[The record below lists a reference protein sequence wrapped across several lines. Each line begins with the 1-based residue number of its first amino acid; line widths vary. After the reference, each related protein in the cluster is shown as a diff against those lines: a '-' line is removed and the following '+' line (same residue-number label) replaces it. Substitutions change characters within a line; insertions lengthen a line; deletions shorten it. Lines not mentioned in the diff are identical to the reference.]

1 MDFEKAYCL
10 YRLNQL
16 SEAESILNNIVE
28 KSSRE
33 KDLLAQVV
41 SYLLYILSA
50 GISSCNTICSILF
63 LAFEVMDITDL
74 DFLCIDLIKAQL
86 GFEDLQLSNTY

>member
-16 SEAESILNNIVE
+16 LEAETILSNIVE
-28 KSSRE
+28 KTSRE

-41 SYLLYILSA
+41 SSLSSYYL
-50 GISSCNTICSILF
+50 
-63 LAFEVMDITDL
+63 
-74 DFLCIDLIKAQL
+74 
-86 GFEDLQLSNTY
+86 

>member
-1 MDFEKAYCL
+1 MDFEKSYCL

-16 SEAESILNNIVE
+16 EEAESILNGIAE

-41 SYLLYILSA
+41 SIVHESFYTIL
-50 GISSCNTICSILF
+50 CS
-63 LAFEVMDITDL
+63 
-74 DFLCIDLIKAQL
+74 
-86 GFEDLQLSNTY
+86 

>member
-16 SEAESILNNIVE
+16 PEAESILNNIVE
-28 KSSRE
+28 KTSRE

-41 SYLLYILSA
+41 S
-50 GISSCNTICSILF
+50 
-63 LAFEVMDITDL
+63 
-74 DFLCIDLIKAQL
+74 
-86 GFEDLQLSNTY
+86 